1 MKRKLIRMLR
11 GRSLF
16 FAIFLCLFGS
26 LSFAQ
31 GPVVI
36 EAGTVLVGDGR
47 VMKDVF
53 IVIRDGK
60 ILSIGKGL
68 PQGAALDILDFS
80 DKIITP
86 GFIAANACMDVVKQK
101 NEEGKEVTPG
111 MNLLYA
117 IDPRAEDFDKA
128 WRSGVTSVYLAPG
141 NRNIFSG
148 TGTILKTT
156 GGTLQDMLVQNQV
169 HLKMV
174 LGREPAEGNSYPS
187 GRGPFHL
194 RNRRPENRMGAVFI
208 IRYTLSGLQNK
219 QSVPEENLTP
229 EERMFR
235 LVLQGEVPL
244 RINARSYMDIRT
256 AFRLMEEFGFRWIL
270 EDGVDAYRYLD
281 ELASNDIPVIYGPV
295 YKSRGREDFN
305 RDDDRYLSRTPVLL
319 AERGIRFAFQNNDES
334 PISSFREEAIYAV
347 RLGLSREKAL
357 QALTLDAARIL
368 GVADRMGSVAAGKDA
383 DLLAFDGDPFEPS
396 STLSGVF
403 IDGKH
408 YDPNK

>member
-11 GRSLF
+11 GRSPF
-16 FAIFLCLFGS
+16 FTIILCLFGS
-26 LSFAQ
+26 ISYAQ

-36 EAGTVLVGDGR
+36 KAGTVLVGDGN

-68 PQGAALDILDFS
+68 PQGAARDILDFA
-80 DKIITP
+80 DKVITP
-86 GFIAANACMDVVKQK
+86 GFIAANACMDVVKQR
-101 NEEGKEVTPG
+101 NEEGIEVTPG

-128 WRSGVTSVYLAPG
+128 WRGGVTSVYLAPG
-141 NRNIFSG
+141 NGNVFSG
-148 TGTILKTT
+148 TGTILKTIGRT
-156 GGTLQDMLVQNQV
+156 IQDMQVQNQV

-174 LGREPAEGNSYPS
+174 LGRDPAEGNSYPS
-187 GRGPFHL
+187 GRDLFHL
-194 RNRRPENRMGAVFI
+194 RNRRPQNRMGVVFI
-208 IRYTLSGLQNK
+208 IRYTLSDLQNK
-219 QSVPEENLTP
+219 RNVPEANLTP
-229 EERMFR
+229 EERIFR
-235 LVLQGEVPL
+235 LVLQGKMPL
-244 RINARSYMDIRT
+244 RISARSYMDIKT
-256 AFRLMEEFGFRWIL
+256 AFRLMEEFGYRWIL

-295 YKSRGREDFN
+295 YKNMGRGDFN
-305 RDDDRYLSRTPVLL
+305 QDDDRYLPRTPVLL
-319 AERGIRFAFQNNDES
+319 AERGIRFAFQNNEES
-334 PISSFREEAIYAV
+334 PISTFREEAIYAV

-368 GVADRMGSVAAGKDA
+368 GVADRMGSVATGKDA
-383 DLLAFDGDPFEPS
+383 DLLVFEGDPFEPS

-403 IDGKH
+403 IDGRY